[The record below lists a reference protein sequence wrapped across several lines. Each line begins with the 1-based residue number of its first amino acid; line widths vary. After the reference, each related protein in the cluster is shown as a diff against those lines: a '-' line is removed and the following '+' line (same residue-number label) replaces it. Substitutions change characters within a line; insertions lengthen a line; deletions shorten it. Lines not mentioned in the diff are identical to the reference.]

1 MRRPQ
6 SALVLVGVLAL
17 VGGGTALAG
26 KGKGG
31 SSTATSTT
39 TTTTA
44 PAHPFHGGGD
54 PHGPSDELEAAA
66 TYLGTTTANLET
78 QLQAGKTLAQI
89 ASATSGKSTAGLI
102 AALVAAEKT
111 EIAAAVKA
119 NKLTQAQADAI
130 TANLQQRFTDL
141 VNGVH
146 PNRGPGGPHGFGDHG
161 PLDAAATYLGLSQS
175 ALMTQLQ
182 AGKTLAQIANAT
194 SGKSAAGLIAALVAD
209 AKQHFGSNVPADL
222 EQRITDLVNG
232 VRPAFGPGDG
242 RHDHGPFGPPPSG
255 GSSA

>member
-6 SALVLVGVLAL
+6 TALVLVGVLAL
-17 VGGGTALAG
+17 VGGGTALAS
-26 KGKGG
+26 KGKSG
-31 SSTATSTT
+31 SSTATTT

-44 PAHPFHGGGD
+44 PTHPFRGGGG
-54 PHGPSDELEAAA
+54 PHGPSDDLQAAA
-66 TYLGTTTANLET
+66 TYLGTTTSSLLT

-102 AALVAAEKT
+102 GALVAAEKA
-111 EIAAAVKA
+111 EIADAVKA

-130 TANLQQRFTDL
+130 TANLQQRFTDF

-146 PNRGPGGPHGFGDHG
+146 PSHGPGGPHGFGGPG
-161 PLDAAATYLGLSQS
+161 PLAAAATYLGITQS
-175 ALMTQLQ
+175 ALETQLQ

-209 AKQHFGSNVPADL
+209 AKQHFGSNVPSDL
-222 EQRITDLVNG
+222 EQHITDLVNG

-242 RHDHGPFGPPPSG
+242 HHDHGPFG